1 MDLDIIMDGTG
12 LLQFNDSQRTENCV
26 WVATA
31 HLLKFDTVSAME
43 SALQL
48 SAPAGG
54 SSWDQQQNFRIRLN
68 EYFDQVYKKNVVW
81 TLLHN
86 TLPFT
91 SDCVVCFT
99 RPDGTGHC
107 VNREGGQFKDY
118 QMSDVGA
125 DATADVQNSTI
136 KFSWFF
142 ELARF

>member
-1 MDLDIIMDGTG
+1 MDLDRIMDCTG

-26 WVATA
+26 WIATA

-54 SSWDQQQNFRIRLN
+54 SSWDQQQDFRIRLKD
-68 EYFDQVYKKNVVW
+68 YFDRLYGQNVVW
-81 TLLHN
+81 TLLHG
-86 TLPFT
+86 TLPSM
-91 SDCVVCFT
+91 SDCIVCFT

-107 VNREGGQFKDY
+107 VNRERGRFKDY
-118 QMSDVGA
+118 QSSDTGA
-125 DATADVQNSTI
+125 DAAADVQNSTI

-142 ELARF
+142 EIARF